1 MAGSPK
7 GQLSLDTNLPLDL
20 AKALD
25 FAHEFR
31 EECQQR
37 GYVLRLP
44 LTVLAELEYLILFGS
59 EKNRRLAELASGKL
73 GSWRLTPFDLP
84 EVHHVVAERFARRL
98 QHQRLIPEDEFHD
111 GLILAETALAGIPL
125 LVTSDKHLLDI
136 DEDALLLACNEA
148 DLPPVRPVH
157 PKGLLRALR

>member
-20 AKALD
+20 AEPQD

-31 EECQQR
+31 EEFQQR
-37 GYVLRLP
+37 GYALRLAP
-44 LTVLAELEYLILFGS
+44 TVLAELE
-59 EKNRRLAELASGKL
+59 
-73 GSWRLTPFDLP
+73 
-84 EVHHVVAERFARRL
+84 
-98 QHQRLIPEDEFHD
+98 
-111 GLILAETALAGIPL
+111 
-125 LVTSDKHLLDI
+125 
-136 DEDALLLACNEA
+136 LLLACNEA